1 MYRQFRS
8 NIRVRLI
15 EDEFKTFMPGDKPM
29 KAHDIMRRLR
39 QTITTNVKKRFVFWY
54 IFVRSCIVTF
64 QRLMILSQWPF
75 CNFCSEIYA
84 R

>member
-15 EDEFKTFMPGDKPM
+15 EDEFKTFTPGDKPM

-39 QTITTNVKKRFVFWY
+39 QTITTNVKKTVCFLVHFCPQLHCDVSAFDDFVTMAFLQLL
-54 IFVRSCIVTF
+54 F
-64 QRLMILSQWPF
+64 
-75 CNFCSEIYA
+75 
-84 R
+84 